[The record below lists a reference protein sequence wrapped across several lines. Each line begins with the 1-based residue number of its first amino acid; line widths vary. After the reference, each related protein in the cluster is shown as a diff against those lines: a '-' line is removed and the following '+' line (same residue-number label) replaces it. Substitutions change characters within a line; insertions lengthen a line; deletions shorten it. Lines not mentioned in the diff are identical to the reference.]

1 MLTGSRFKIQRKN
14 SSTEHF
20 PGPASRPCLCNQMAT
35 PPTSQY
41 FLPVALAQ
49 AGIPLPVGE
58 NTSNSLSHGGTL
70 GTAAFASSN
79 ELDHDKGGSRV
90 QLYKVRL
97 IMKKMIARFIHSPS
111 MPVDVGDR
119 WFIDG
124 SLLQVL
130 MFRGSAM

>member
-70 GTAAFASSN
+70 GTTAFASSN
-79 ELDHDKGGSRV
+79 ELGHDKGGSRV
-90 QLYKVRL
+90 RLTDQEKLLLVRL
-97 IMKKMIARFIHSPS
+97 CVLVTWGGVPWTK
-111 MPVDVGDR
+111 G
-119 WFIDG
+119 G
-124 SLLQVL
+124 LLGQKN
-130 MFRGSAM
+130 S